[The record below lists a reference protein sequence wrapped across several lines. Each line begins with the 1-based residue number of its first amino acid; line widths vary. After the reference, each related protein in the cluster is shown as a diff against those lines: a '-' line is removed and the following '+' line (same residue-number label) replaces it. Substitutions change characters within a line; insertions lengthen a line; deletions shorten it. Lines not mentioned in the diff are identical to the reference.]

1 MTTQNR
7 LLASLPPA
15 SLAQLM
21 PKLTLVPLGLRDE
34 IYHSDGPVNAVWFPQ
49 SGMISLVKLLGDGMQ
64 AEVGL
69 IGREGVAGASLMAG
83 VATSFSE
90 AFVQLPGTALK
101 MAASDFRAEFDASQP
116 FRAMLLRYNEALH
129 AQVMQTAACNGRHG
143 LEQRLA
149 RWILMAYD
157 RGDGADLSLT
167 QDFLAMML
175 GVHRPSITVTAG
187 ILQRAGLIRYAGGRV
202 TVPDRTA
209 LEAASCECYEDV
221 RKRFADL
228 LGVPT
233 S

>member
-1 MTTQNR
+1 
-7 LLASLPPA
+7 
-15 SLAQLM
+15 
-21 PKLTLVPLGLRDE
+21 
-34 IYHSDGPVNAVWFPQ
+34 
-49 SGMISLVKLLGDGMQ
+49 
-64 AEVGL
+64 
-69 IGREGVAGASLMAG
+69 MAG
-83 VATSFSE
+83 VSTSFSE

-101 MAASDFRAEFDASQP
+101 MAASDFRAEFDANQP

-143 LEQRLA
+143 LEERLA
-149 RWILMAYD
+149 RWILMAHD
-157 RGDGADLSLT
+157 RGDGADLPLT

-187 ILQRAGLIRYAGGRV
+187 ILQRAGLIRYANGRV
-202 TVPDRTA
+202 TIPHRTA

-221 RKRFADL
+221 RKRFASL